1 MTINSPL
8 KSVQSNIN
16 YNDDLMQQS
25 WRVVT
30 PTKAKTQNYQDA
42 FQLRENEN
50 ALSFF
55 VNSSL
60 DLDSHTCQKEILKI
74 CEERKLTIKN
84 NAHLIMIDLINAIDE
99 ININGKELVS
109 AIIDNFPHCSFYYK
123 NGSYNNDT
131 QRLEIMTSLYHS
143 IIDDFTASK
152 QSDGS
157 IYLTKG

>member
-1 MTINSPL
+1 MTGHIPSKSSPL
-8 KSVQSNIN
+8 NAN
-16 YNDDLMQQS
+16 CNNTLMQQS
-25 WRVVT
+25 WRVVA
-30 PTKAKTQNYQDA
+30 PAKANSQNYQEA
-42 FQLRENEN
+42 FELRKNEK

-60 DLDSHTCQKEILKI
+60 NLDKQTCQNEILKI

-123 NGSYNNDT
+123 NGSYNNDA

-143 IIDDFTASK
+143 IIDDFTATK
-152 QSDGS
+152 QADGN
-157 IYLTKG
+157 ICLTKG

>member
-1 MTINSPL
+1 MTINSQL
-8 KSVQSNIN
+8 KSMQSNIN
-16 YNDDLMQQS
+16 HNDDLMQKS

-30 PTKAKTQNYQDA
+30 PAKAESQNYQEA

-60 DLDSHTCQKEILKI
+60 DLDSHTCQNEILKI

-84 NAHLIMIDLINAIDE
+84 NTHLIMIDLINAIDE
-99 ININGKELVS
+99 INTNGKELVS
-109 AIIDNFPHCSFYYK
+109 AIIDNFPHCSFYYE
-123 NGSYNNDT
+123 NGSYDNDA
-131 QRLEIMTSLYHS
+131 QRAEIMLSLYYN
-143 IIDDFTASK
+143 IIDDFTATK
-152 QSDGS
+152 QTDGS

>member
-8 KSVQSNIN
+8 KSLQSNIN
-16 YNDDLMQQS
+16 YNDDFMQKS

-30 PTKAKTQNYQDA
+30 PAKAKSQNYQDA

-60 DLDSHTCQKEILKI
+60 NLDDITRQNEILKI

-84 NAHLIMIDLINAIDE
+84 NAHLIMIDLINALDE

-123 NGSYNNDT
+123 NGSYDNDI
-131 QRLEIMTSLYHS
+131 QRLEIMTSLYYN
-143 IIDDFTASK
+143 IIDDFTATK
-152 QSDGS
+152 QADGS
-157 IYLTKG
+157 MHLRKG

>member
-8 KSVQSNIN
+8 KSVRSNIN
-16 YNDDLMQQS
+16 YNNDLMQQS

-30 PTKAKTQNYQDA
+30 PAKAKSQNYQDA

-60 DLDSHTCQKEILKI
+60 NLDDITRQNEILKI

-84 NAHLIMIDLINAIDE
+84 NAHLIMIDLINALDE

-123 NGSYNNDT
+123 NGSYDNDI
-131 QRLEIMTSLYHS
+131 QRVEIMTSLYHN
-143 IIDDFTASK
+143 IIDDFTAIK

-157 IYLTKG
+157 MCLTKG

>member
-8 KSVQSNIN
+8 KSVRSNIN

-30 PTKAKTQNYQDA
+30 PAKAKSQNYQDA

-50 ALSFF
+50 TLSFF

-60 DLDSHTCQKEILKI
+60 DLGKNARQNEIVKI
-74 CEERKLTIKN
+74 CESHKLSIKN
-84 NAHLIMIDLINAIDE
+84 NAHLIMIDLIGVLDE

-123 NGSYNNDT
+123 NGSYDNDI
-131 QRLEIMTSLYHS
+131 QRVEIMTSLYHN
-143 IIDDFTASK
+143 IIDDFTAIK

-157 IYLTKG
+157 ICLTKG